1 MNSSAQPSFLSRKKK
16 LSASLRASILDGCF
30 YTMMV
35 GFGESFFGAYVVA
48 LKASH
53 FVIGLVGSLPQA
65 MGSLSQLLSIQ
76 IVRWFQSRKK
86 MVTSLVLIQAFLYFP
101 ITAGMMLPPPYGMV
115 LIVLS
120 ITLYFMLGMVVVP
133 AWIDWMGFL
142 VPSTLRGRYYGLR
155 NSITGFFSL
164 FSFLV
169 AGFFLQMMD
178 KSHLVWWGYG
188 ILFFLAFV
196 SRIFSFYFLT
206 RVEDV
211 SVPIP
216 IPLLSGTNVGSALKK
231 LPQSPFY
238 PFLMQSV
245 LMNMAVY
252 LSGPYFTPYMLEEL
266 HFSYWTFTYILAI
279 PMLVKALAMPI
290 WGKLC
295 DLYGNRNVLAFSAT
309 FLGTLPILWTVSSSV
324 SFLMFVQVLSGF
336 LWAAYDLSSFN
347 TLYDLTSEKSR
358 MRLSIILNSIN
369 ALAYLAG
376 ALLGDRILSLAQ
388 SLHLSFSPYY
398 LVFLTSG
405 FLRFVVAFLWIPKI
419 PHVSGKHHIRFR
431 TLLWM
436 FSVLSVRGFSWNL
449 LQTRKK
455 TIKKPDA
462 PHKK

>member
-1 MNSSAQPSFLSRKKK
+1 MSSQEDKSSLSRKQK
-16 LSASLRASILDGCF
+16 LSASLRASIIDGCF

-65 MGSLSQLLSIQ
+65 MGSLAQLLSIQ
-76 IVRWFQSRKK
+76 MVRLFRSRKK
-86 MVTSLVLIQAFLYFP
+86 MVTTLVFIQAFLYFP
-101 ITAGMMLPPPYGMV
+101 IMMGMMLPSPLGII

-120 ITLYFMLGMVVVP
+120 ITLYFTLGMVVVP

-142 VPSTLRGRYYGLR
+142 VPSPLRGRYYGLR

-164 FSFLV
+164 FSFLA
-169 AGFFLQMMD
+169 AGLFLQLMD
-178 KSHLVWWGYG
+178 KNHLLWWGYG
-188 ILFFLAFV
+188 ILFLLAFI
-196 SRIFSFYFLT
+196 SRIFSFYFLLQ
-206 RVEDV
+206 VQEV
-211 SVPIP
+211 NVPP
-216 IPLLSGTNVGSALKK
+216 PGPLLSETKVGLALRK
-231 LPQSPFY
+231 LPKTPFF

-266 HFSYWTFTYILAI
+266 HFSYWTFTYVLAI

-290 WGKLC
+290 WGKIC
-295 DLYGNRNVLAFSAT
+295 DIYGNRNVLAFSGT
-309 FLGTLPILWTVSSSV
+309 FLGTLPILWTVSPDV
-324 SFLMFVQVLSGF
+324 SFIVFVQVLSGF

-358 MRLSIILNSIN
+358 MKYSIVLNSVN

-376 ALLGDRILSLAQ
+376 ALMGDRIISLAQ
-388 SLHLSFSPYY
+388 SFSLSISPYY

-405 FLRFVVAFLWIPKI
+405 FLRFAVAFFWIPKI
-419 PHVSGKHHIRFR
+419 PPVPGKHQVRFR
-431 TLLWM
+431 TLLWT
-436 FSVLSVRGFSWNL
+436 FSVLSVRGFSWNF
-449 LQTRKK
+449 LQAK
-455 TIKKPDA
+455 KKPT
-462 PHKK
+462 KKA